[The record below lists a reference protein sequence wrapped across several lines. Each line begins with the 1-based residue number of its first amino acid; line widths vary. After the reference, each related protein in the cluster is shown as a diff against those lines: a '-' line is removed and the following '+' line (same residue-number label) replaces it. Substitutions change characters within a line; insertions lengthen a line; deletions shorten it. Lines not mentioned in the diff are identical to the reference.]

1 MQAAT
6 LEVLEKADVPAPQAR
21 AFAQAIEIELAAQR
35 DTLATKL
42 DITELRRDLEVRIE
56 SVRGELKGDI
66 QGLRAEL
73 KGDIHGLRAE
83 LKGDIHG
90 LRVELKGD
98 IQDLRTE
105 LKGDIQDVGAELKGL
120 RGEIKGDTHGLRV
133 EMHGIK
139 SELVRWV
146 FLVVMGQTAV
156 LLGAAYFFLNQ
167 LTAVMR

>member
-42 DITELRRDLEVRIE
+42 DLTELRRDLEVRIE

-83 LKGDIHG
+83 LKGDIQDLG
-90 LRVELKGD
+90 AKLKGD
-98 IQDLRTE
+98 SDGLR
-105 LKGDIQDVGAELKGL
+105 AEL
-120 RGEIKGDTHGLRV
+120 KGDTHGLRV

-167 LTAVMR
+167 LTAVIR

>member
-42 DITELRRDLEVRIE
+42 DLTELRRDLEVRIE

-83 LKGDIHG
+83 LKGDIQNLGAEFKG
-90 LRVELKGD
+90 LRAELKGD
-98 IQDLRTE
+98 NDRLR
-105 LKGDIQDVGAELKGL
+105 AELKD
-120 RGEIKGDTHGLRV
+120 DTHGLRV